1 MVIFFSLLLL
11 CSVVTGYL
19 AGFGSLSKVW
29 LTARA
34 CLTNLFP
41 ATGFSLVALDRW
53 TDSVFL
59 SFQVSSENGV
69 WSVAAGQDYSLFL
82 VDTKDFQ
89 PGLYYSGRQ
98 DPAEGDTLPEN
109 PGGTK
114 TPVLLS
120 CNKVNRSWTLK
131 PTLCSC
137 RSL

>member
-1 MVIFFSLLLL
+1 MLVFFFFLLL

-19 AGFGSLSKVW
+19 AGFASLSRVW
-29 LTARA
+29 LTACAR
-34 CLTNLFP
+34 LSNLFH
-41 ATGFSLVALDRW
+41 ATGSSSVALDRR
-53 TDSVFL
+53 TDAVFL

-69 WSVAAGQDYSLFL
+69 WSVAAGRDYSLFL

-137 RSL
+137 RIL